1 MQLSPTL
8 ILLTASV
15 CTAAQ
20 PVATEPARSTKQS
33 STLYPPAIVQQLR
46 DNAARD
52 PWAAGVRDSLVKAA
66 KPWMDKSDDELW
78 SLMFGPGITRSW
90 MVWSNGHCPACGQGV
105 PMYTWKCDALN
116 KPWKVECPHCQEFFP
131 KNDFHKFFKSGFD
144 PRGVFVPAK
153 ADRSL
158 LFNTEHPDPADPK
171 HRFGV
176 DDGEGYVEGDKRWRF
191 MGAYQIYGQWKQ
203 AVLGGIR
210 TM

>member
-66 KPWMDKSDDELW
+66 KPLMDNARTTNC
-78 SLMFGPGITRSW
+78 GP
-90 MVWSNGHCPACGQGV
+90 
-105 PMYTWKCDALN
+105 
-116 KPWKVECPHCQEFFP
+116 
-131 KNDFHKFFKSGFD
+131 
-144 PRGVFVPAK
+144 
-153 ADRSL
+153 
-158 LFNTEHPDPADPK
+158 
-171 HRFGV
+171 
-176 DDGEGYVEGDKRWRF
+176 
-191 MGAYQIYGQWKQ
+191 
-203 AVLGGIR
+203 
-210 TM
+210 